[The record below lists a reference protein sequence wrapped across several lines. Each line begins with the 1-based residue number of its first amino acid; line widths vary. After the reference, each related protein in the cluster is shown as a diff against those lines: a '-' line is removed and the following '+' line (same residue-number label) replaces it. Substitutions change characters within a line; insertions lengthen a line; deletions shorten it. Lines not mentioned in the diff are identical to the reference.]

1 VSTEARGLR
10 GKFAAVGYGE
20 VPTGVYEE
28 RSALE
33 AALLVGREAVLDA
46 GLGKGDIDVV
56 ITTGAIFNAEFNAD
70 LIFSRITEELGLD
83 GIAHMS
89 MQVMSGGSSSSSL
102 FKTAGSLIAS
112 GKAENVLIVQ
122 SDKPASGMTIDDA
135 IDTFARFGIP
145 AEWERPYGQHFSA
158 IAALIMRRYMYETGT
173 TAEQLASVCVAL
185 REWACLNPNAMYRK
199 PLTVDEV
206 LSSKMLSD
214 PLHAKESNMLA
225 DGACALV
232 LTSAERA
239 PDLAE
244 KPIYYLGSGGR
255 VTHYALSQEPDMTRF
270 AWKEAAEEAY
280 AEAGIGPKDVDIA
293 EIYDSYAIF
302 NLICLEELGFVER
315 GRAGAFVAAGN
326 TGPGGSLPM
335 TTNGGMLSQGHSVVG
350 GGLAILIESVRQ
362 LMGRAG
368 ERQVPDAKLAVETG
382 VGGSYMDSQVLV
394 LGSEVR

>member
-1 VSTEARGLR
+1 
-10 GKFAAVGYGE
+10 
-20 VPTGVYEE
+20 
-28 RSALE
+28 
-33 AALLVGREAVLDA
+33 
-46 GLGKGDIDVV
+46 
-56 ITTGAIFNAEFNAD
+56 
-70 LIFSRITEELGLD
+70 
-83 GIAHMS
+83 
-89 MQVMSGGSSSSSL
+89 
-102 FKTAGSLIAS
+102 
-112 GKAENVLIVQ
+112 
-122 SDKPASGMTIDDA
+122 
-135 IDTFARFGIP
+135 
-145 AEWERPYGQHFSA
+145 
-158 IAALIMRRYMYETGT
+158 
-173 TAEQLASVCVAL
+173 
-185 REWACLNPNAMYRK
+185 
-199 PLTVDEV
+199 
-206 LSSKMLSD
+206 
-214 PLHAKESNMLA
+214 MLA

-270 AWKEAAEEAY
+270 GWKEAADEAY
-280 AEAGIGPKDVDIA
+280 AEAGIGPDDVDLA

-315 GRAGAFVAAGN
+315 GSAGSFVAAGN

-368 ERQVPDAKLAVETG
+368 DRQVPDAKLAVETG